1 LKVCNV
7 RARTVTVSGACL
19 ALTLHTEQG
28 VFGTLLPY
36 MCPQQYSTIL
46 ASLFQT
52 DLFAQRDESERLHT
66 SFDLMHVNEKIDSGS
81 VHITPSSN
89 KSFCFITQNSNV

>member
-52 DLFAQRDESERLHT
+52 EVFA
-66 SFDLMHVNEKIDSGS
+66 
-81 VHITPSSN
+81 
-89 KSFCFITQNSNV
+89 

>member
-1 LKVCNV
+1 
-7 RARTVTVSGACL
+7 
-19 ALTLHTEQG
+19 HTEQG

-52 DLFAQRDESERLHT
+52 EVFAQWDESERLHT
-66 SFDLMHVNEKIDSGS
+66 SFDLMHVNEKINSGS
-81 VHITPSSN
+81 VDSVPFLLPSG
-89 KSFCFITQNSNV
+89 ILYLNVEFVPRQSLLSWIM

>member
-1 LKVCNV
+1 MIRKDSPTITMGTGPLYLIPLKVCNI

-52 DLFAQRDESERLHT
+52 EVFA
-66 SFDLMHVNEKIDSGS
+66 
-81 VHITPSSN
+81 
-89 KSFCFITQNSNV
+89 